1 MLKFLGLLLLTVAAA
16 WPQSPLSS
24 AQLNGEEKQALQF
37 VNQAEQELLEAT
49 REFVKIQ
56 WAYASNITDYNE
68 QKQLEY
74 TVSNQTQNRFECMT
88 VRLSIFQQDLNSE
101 EDGVTF
107 MFYNLAK
114 FGEAKTRWRCAQQF
128 IFILSF
134 GRLKHI
140 KS

>member
-16 WPQSPLSS
+16 WPQSPLGS

-49 REFVKIQ
+49 REFTKIQ

-74 TVSNQTQNRFECMT
+74 TVSKKVIFEIHFLKYLFDCRKSMT
-88 VRLSIFQQDLNSE
+88 N
-101 EDGVTF
+101 
-107 MFYNLAK
+107 
-114 FGEAKTRWRCAQQF
+114 
-128 IFILSF
+128 
-134 GRLKHI
+134 
-140 KS
+140 

>member
-16 WPQSPLSS
+16 WPQSPLGS

-74 TVSNQTQNRFECMT
+74 TVSRTHWSKNPDLSKNSYFEH
-88 VRLSIFQQDLNSE
+88 SNFHKIHIF
-101 EDGVTF
+101 T
-107 MFYNLAK
+107 
-114 FGEAKTRWRCAQQF
+114 
-128 IFILSF
+128 ISF
-134 GRLKHI
+134 FT
-140 KS
+140 